1 MEINLKNPFKKKE
14 KKETLS
20 VQDKLDDLLNNY
32 GQASMGFKMAKDIF
46 SELNLTIHE
55 EKARC
60 KKAYRENSYL
70 QTAVNNLVN
79 VIMGDC
85 PEIFSENQIIYR
97 YAKKWQRF
105 SKHKKAIREGINEAV
120 TTGDGY
126 VKKIKGNLGNF
137 KYQHIE
143 NSEDMY
149 IDYDWEKEQPKRY
162 IRRYYYTQAQ
172 AKKIGLKAFTL
183 KTSEGVRT
191 IFGVEYSPD
200 EIIHFKFGN
209 HYERQYGRSPIASV
223 LNDVSIMNRI
233 ERSIAVIAMF
243 KAVPQKILTPK
254 QTSNEINNWTSQQIK
269 LIEGQLKSQKDYE
282 SSIVGT
288 PMDSLNVTDSGQ
300 LIDLNGYLD
309 YFKRKISICLSPEFI
324 VHGELVNR
332 NTSSEQK
339 QFFYLSVVSLREE
352 FIDEIEES
360 LEGLSKSL
368 QTLRD
373 KGINVPNATFEFV
386 WGDYDV
392 ELREE
397 KNQRILSE
405 ITNGLITL
413 NEYREQMGYEPDEE
427 IGNHYLWELR
437 PTQPAQ
443 QIEQIK
449 QVIDDGKEN
458 QKDNK

>member
-1 MEINLKNPFKKKE
+1 MEIRNPFKKKE

-20 VQDKLDDLLNNY
+20 VQDKLDDLLNNF
-32 GQASMGFKMAKDIF
+32 GQAGVGFKMAKDIF
-46 SELNLTIHE
+46 SETSLTIHQ

-60 KKAYRENSYL
+60 KKAYNDNSYL

-79 VIMGDC
+79 VIMGEN
-85 PEIFSENQIIYR
+85 PEIFSENQVIKK
-97 YAKKWQRF
+97 YAKKWAKF
-105 SKHKKAIREGINEAV
+105 SNWKKAKKEAIQEAII
-120 TTGDGY
+120 TGDGY

-149 IDYDWEKEQPKRY
+149 IEYDWQKEQPKRY

-172 AKKIGLKAFTL
+172 AKNLGLKAFTI
-183 KTSEGVRT
+183 KTINGVET

-200 EIIHFKFGN
+200 EIIHFQFN
-209 HYERQYGRSPIASV
+209 HNYERQYGRSPIASV

-233 ERSIAVIAMF
+233 ERSIAVISMF
-243 KAVPQKILTPK
+243 KAIPQKILTPK

-300 LIDLNGYLD
+300 IIDLNGYLD

-332 NTSSEQK
+332 NTSTEQK
-339 QFFYLSVVSLREE
+339 QFFYLSVVSIRDE
-352 FIDEIEES
+352 FIDEIEDS
-360 LEGLSKSL
+360 LEGLNKSL

-373 KGINVPNATFEFV
+373 KGINVPNATFEFI
-386 WGDYDV
+386 WGDFDV
-392 ELREE
+392 ELRPE
-397 KNQRILSE
+397 KNQRIKEEVIS
-405 ITNGLITL
+405 GLITL

-427 IGNHYLWELR
+427 IGNHYLWEVR
-437 PTQPAQ
+437 PTQPQQ

-449 QVIDDGKEN
+449 QVLDDGINKETE
-458 QKDNK
+458 KDN

>member
-1 MEINLKNPFKKKE
+1 
-14 KKETLS
+14 
-20 VQDKLDDLLNNY
+20 
-32 GQASMGFKMAKDIF
+32 
-46 SELNLTIHE
+46 
-55 EKARC
+55 
-60 KKAYRENSYL
+60 
-70 QTAVNNLVN
+70 
-79 VIMGDC
+79 
-85 PEIFSENQIIYR
+85 
-97 YAKKWQRF
+97 
-105 SKHKKAIREGINEAV
+105 
-120 TTGDGY
+120 
-126 VKKIKGNLGNF
+126 
-137 KYQHIE
+137 
-143 NSEDMY
+143 
-149 IDYDWEKEQPKRY
+149 
-162 IRRYYYTQAQ
+162 
-172 AKKIGLKAFTL
+172 
-183 KTSEGVRT
+183 
-191 IFGVEYSPD
+191 
-200 EIIHFKFGN
+200 
-209 HYERQYGRSPIASV
+209 
-223 LNDVSIMNRI
+223 MNRI
-233 ERSIAVIAMF
+233 ERSIAVISMF

-254 QTSNEINNWTSQQIK
+254 QTSNEINNWSSQQIK

-332 NTSSEQK
+332 NTGSEQK

-449 QVIDDGKEN
+449 QVIDENDKET
-458 QKDNK
+458 KEDN